1 MKQIFLWMAIVVFI
15 VACSSQ
21 KKMAHVPQV
30 EKEEIAEDSVEY
42 DLETF
47 DAKFET
53 WYQLHNNPSQ
63 FRTLQYYE
71 SWNRQY
77 VNAWNANA
85 MNPGKSS
92 FFETIIGYDPQ
103 TEYGF
108 ELNHELFYY
117 FQYVENV
124 LKIEIMP
131 NSPNVVRF

>member
-1 MKQIFLWMAIVVFI
+1 MKRIFLWVAIVVFI

-21 KKMAHVPQV
+21 KKLAHVPQV

-47 DAKFET
+47 DTKFET

-85 MNPGKSS
+85 MSPGKSS

-131 NSPNVVRF
+131 NGPNVVRF